1 MLSILN
7 NDEIKTQVDAVSYD
21 CYGYQLP
28 DFADANNLYSAYLKA
43 RKSSAWKRQVQ
54 MAEHE
59 YLLTIAKLQAE
70 LASGTYKTQ
79 KGRTFE
85 IRERGKTRVIRSNT
99 FRDRIVRR
107 ALCDQILNPTLQK
120 YLIYDN
126 GASIKGKGI
135 SFTRRR
141 FEEHIHKFY
150 RKHGNHGYI
159 LLMDFSK
166 YYDNI
171 RHDKVMEQVA
181 KHIHNKPTL
190 DLIREVLSAFE
201 IDVSFLSD
209 EQFKHCLE
217 YKFSAKK
224 YWKLPHDC
232 FTGQKMMA
240 KSLGIGDQVSQILS
254 VFFPTRIDNFVKI
267 RLGEKYY
274 DRYMDDAALISDSK
288 EHLWQ
293 VLDQIK
299 QICSELGIFIN
310 EKKTHIM
317 RLDKGFTWLQTRYRL
332 TDSGHLIKRINP
344 KRITA
349 ERRRLKKLVY
359 KVPKEDFEQQYR
371 SWMQNYKKLLSPR
384 TRRNLDGLYRRL
396 LCKYDARRKTVK
408 KSE

>member
-7 NDEIKTQVDAVSYD
+7 NEIKTQVDAVSHD
-21 CYGYQLP
+21 CYSYQLP
-28 DFADANNLYSAYLKA
+28 DFADANNLYGAYLKA

-107 ALCDQILNPTLQK
+107 ALCDQVLNPTLQK

-181 KHIHNKPTL
+181 KHIHDKPTL

-217 YKFSAKK
+217 YKFNAKK
-224 YWKLPHDC
+224 VLA
-232 FTGQKMMA
+232 T
-240 KSLGIGDQVSQILS
+240 
-254 VFFPTRIDNFVKI
+254 PTRLFYWPK
-267 RLGEKYY
+267 
-274 DRYMDDAALISDSK
+274 DDG
-288 EHLWQ
+288 
-293 VLDQIK
+293 QIA
-299 QICSELGIFIN
+299 GN
-310 EKKTHIM
+310 
-317 RLDKGFTWLQTRYRL
+317 RR
-332 TDSGHLIKRINP
+332 SGLANHVCILYN
-344 KRITA
+344 
-349 ERRRLKKLVY
+349 
-359 KVPKEDFEQQYR
+359 
-371 SWMQNYKKLLSPR
+371 QN
-384 TRRNLDGLYRRL
+384 
-396 LCKYDARRKTVK
+396 
-408 KSE
+408 